1 MMRNDLVVTSLLVRV
16 FALLAIHSIFP
27 LTAYGAGFSL
37 IEQSVSAMGNAYAG
51 AAASAEDASTVYFN
65 PAGMVYLP
73 QSQLVVGAH
82 AIRPSGHFN
91 SDGSVSALG
100 RPGTGEGGDLGSWAV
115 LPNLYYSHVLTPDI
129 RLGIALNAP
138 FGLKTEYDKDWIGR
152 FQAVK
157 SELKTYNINP
167 AVAFRVNERL
177 SLGFGVSLM
186 YADAELTRAVNLV
199 TSESTANISGDDWG
213 YGFNL
218 GAIYQPASNTR
229 IGMTYRSRVVQHLE
243 GTVKF
248 GQALAANNGKISA
261 NLDLPESWSLS
272 AIHQVNERWEI
283 LGDISWTRWSQ
294 FNELR
299 ILNSNGSVLSLT
311 PENWHNTMRYSL
323 GVSYRYNP
331 QWKLRAGVAYDEEA
345 MSERDR
351 TTRIPGNDRLWL
363 TLGAGWDFSEKDRL
377 DVGYAHLFLRDARI
391 DDNQSSA
398 SAGFNGRITGSY
410 DSDVNIVSVQWT
422 RRF

>member
-1 MMRNDLVVTSLLVRV
+1 MRNDHVAIRRRCQTLYMLL
-16 FALLAIHSIFP
+16 FP
-27 LTAYGAGFSL
+27 LGLPVTAHAAGFSL

-73 QSQLVVGAH
+73 GSQLVVGAH

-91 SDGSVSALG
+91 NEGSVSALG
-100 RPGTGEGGDLGSWAV
+100 RPGTGEGGDVGSWAV
-115 LPNLYYSHVLTPDI
+115 VPNLYYSHVLTPDV
-129 RLGIALNAP
+129 RLGISLNAP

-177 SLGFGVSLM
+177 SVGLGVSFM

-199 TSESTANISGDDWG
+199 SSESTANISGDDWG

-218 GAIYQPASNTR
+218 GAIYAPASDTR
-229 IGMTYRSRVVQHLE
+229 IGITYRSRVVQHLE

-248 GQALAANNGKISA
+248 GPALAANNGKISA
-261 NLDLPESWSLS
+261 NLDLPESVSVS
-272 AIHQVNERWEI
+272 AIHHVNEQWE
-283 LGDISWTRWSQ
+283 LLADISWTRWSQ

-299 ILNSNGSVLSLT
+299 ILNSNGTVLSLT

-331 QWKLRAGVAYDEEA
+331 QWKLRAGIAYDEEA
-345 MSERDR
+345 MNTADR
-351 TTRIPGNDRLWL
+351 TPRIPGNDRLWL

-377 DVGYAHLFLRDARI
+377 DIGYAHLFLKDARI

-398 SAGFNGRITGSY
+398 AAGFNGRITGSY
-410 DSDVNIVSVQWT
+410 DSSVNIVSIQWS

>member
-1 MMRNDLVVTSLLVRV
+1 MRNDHVATRRRCRTLYMLLV
-16 FALLAIHSIFP
+16 P
-27 LTAYGAGFSL
+27 LGLPVTAHAAGFSL

-65 PAGMVYLP
+65 PAGMVYL
-73 QSQLVVGAH
+73 QESQLVVGAH

-91 SDGSVSALG
+91 NEGSVTALG
-100 RPGTGEGGDLGSWAV
+100 RPGTGEGGDVGSWAV
-115 LPNLYYSHVLTPDI
+115 VPNLYYSHVLTQDV
-129 RLGIALNAP
+129 RLGISLNAP

-167 AVAFRVNERL
+167 AIAFRVNERL
-177 SLGFGVSLM
+177 SLGLGVSFM

-199 TSESTANISGDDWG
+199 SSESTANISGDDWG

-218 GAIYQPASNTR
+218 GAIYAPANDTR
-229 IGMTYRSRVVQHLE
+229 IGITYRSRVVQHLE

-248 GQALAANNGKISA
+248 GPALAANNGRISA
-261 NLDLPESWSLS
+261 NLDLPESVSVS
-272 AIHQVNERWEI
+272 AIHYVNEQWE
-283 LGDISWTRWSQ
+283 LLADISWTRWSQ

-299 ILNSNGSVLSLT
+299 ILNSNGTVLSLT

-345 MSERDR
+345 MNTADR

-377 DVGYAHLFLRDARI
+377 DIGYAHLFLRDARI

-398 SAGFNGRITGSY
+398 AAGFNGRITGSY
-410 DSDVNIVSVQWT
+410 DSSVNIVSVQWS

>member
-1 MMRNDLVVTSLLVRV
+1 MRNDHVAIHLLFRALLLV
-16 FALLAIHSIFP
+16 AIPITLP
-27 LTAYGAGFSL
+27 ATAHGAGFSL

-65 PAGMVYLP
+65 PAGMVYLS

-91 SDGSVSALG
+91 NEGSVNALG
-100 RPGTGEGGDLGSWAV
+100 RPGNGEGGDLGSWAV
-115 LPNLYYSHVLTPDI
+115 VPNLYYSHVVTPDI
-129 RLGIALNAP
+129 RLGISVNAP

-167 AVAFRVNERL
+167 AMAFRVNDRL
-177 SLGFGVSLM
+177 SLGLGVSVM

-199 TSESTANISGDDWG
+199 SSESTAHISGDDWG

-218 GAIYQPASNTR
+218 GAIYQPASDTR
-229 IGMTYRSRVVQHLE
+229 IGLAYRSRVVQHLE

-248 GQALAANNGKISA
+248 GQALAANNGRISA
-261 NLDLPESWSLS
+261 NLDLPESLSLS
-272 AIHQVNERWEI
+272 AIHQLNPQWEL

-299 ILNSNGSVLSLT
+299 ILNSNGTVLSLT

-323 GVSYRYNP
+323 GISYRYNP

-345 MSERDR
+345 MSEQYR

-410 DSDVNIVSVQWT
+410 DSDVNIVSVQWS

>member
-1 MMRNDLVVTSLLVRV
+1 MRNDHIATSLLFRAFSVV
-16 FALLAIHSIFP
+16 AIP
-27 LTAYGAGFSL
+27 LVLPSTAHGAGFSL

-82 AIRPSGHFN
+82 AIRPSGRFN
-91 SDGSVSALG
+91 NEGSVSALG
-100 RPGTGEGGDLGSWAV
+100 RPGTGEGGNIGDWAV
-115 LPNLYYSHVLTPDI
+115 VPNLYYSHVVTPDI
-129 RLGIALNAP
+129 RLGISVNAP
-138 FGLKTEYDKDWIGR
+138 FGLKTEYDKGWIGR

-167 AVAFRVNERL
+167 AIAFRVSDRL
-177 SLGFGVSLM
+177 SLGLGVSVM

-218 GAIYQPASNTR
+218 GAIYQPASDTR
-229 IGMTYRSRVVQHLE
+229 IGLAYRSRVVQHLE

-261 NLDLPESWSLS
+261 NLDLPESLSLS
-272 AIHQVNERWEI
+272 AIHHLNAQWEL

-299 ILNSNGSVLSLT
+299 ILNSNGTVLSLT

-331 QWKLRAGVAYDEEA
+331 QWKVRAGVAYDEEA

-363 TLGAGWDFSEKDRL
+363 TLGAGWDISDKDRL
-377 DVGYAHLFLRDARI
+377 DVGYAHLFLRDAHI

-410 DSDVNIVSVQWT
+410 DSNVNIISLQWS
-422 RRF
+422 RWF